1 MDPVTISLAVG
12 VASKAFSAIKQGFAV
27 GRDIEQMSGDI
38 GRWMGAVSDVDNAE
52 KQAKNPPLFGK
63 LFKAGS
69 IEEAAMAAYAAKK
82 KLEEQRYELKMFLNL
97 THGPGAYDELL
108 QMEGQIRKQRQR
120 TIYKQQQMRQ
130 QIGEGIA
137 WLFLALVVGGA
148 LLLLASIFS
157 GKSYA
162 DGFKYKPR
170 GYTEQQKI
178 WQNKIIKKQMVT
190 CRLKSQKVYMGK
202 MACIYVAAGGTKN
215 KTYEI
220 EFTDVHIGCP
230 RQYSCVYNPG
240 SKEPQIG
247 DVMKSLKS
255 AVKGK

>member
-97 THGPGAYDELL
+97 THGPQAYNELL
-108 QMEGQIRKQRQR
+108 QMEGQIRKQRQE
-120 TIYKQQQMRQ
+120 TIYKQQQLRRQ
-130 QIGEGIA
+130 VGEGIG
-137 WLFLALVVGGA
+137 WVFLILVIGGF
-148 LLLLASIFS
+148 LLLLASVFS
-157 GKSYA
+157 SKAYG
-162 DGFKYKPR
+162 D
-170 GYTEQQKI
+170 GYTYKSKKYTKQQKI
-178 WQNKIIKKQMVT
+178 HQGILKKNVYVT
-190 CRLKSQKVYMGK
+190 CRLKKQKVVKDK
-202 MACIYVAAGGTKN
+202 MACIYEGAN
-215 KTYEI
+215 KTYEL
-220 EFTDVHIGCP
+220 EFADVRVGCP
-230 RQYSCVYNPG
+230 RQYKCLHNPN
-240 SKEPQIG
+240 SKEPNIN
-247 DVMKSLKS
+247 DVMESLRSITK
-255 AVKGK
+255 

>member
-97 THGPGAYDELL
+97 THGPQAYDELL
-108 QMEGQIRKQRQR
+108 QMEGQIRKQRQQ
-120 TIYKQQQMRQ
+120 TVYKQQQMRR

-137 WLFLALVVGGA
+137 WLFLALVMGGF
-148 LLLLASIFS
+148 LLLLASLFS
-157 GKSYA
+157 SKAYGKDYTYVPKPYTKQQLQNQ
-162 DGFKYKPR
+162 GKIEKKKY
-170 GYTEQQKI
+170 TI
-178 WQNKIIKKQMVT
+178 
-190 CRLKSQKVYMGK
+190 CRLKKRIKSKTGQ
-202 MACIYVAAGGTKN
+202 MACIYIGNN
-215 KTYEI
+215 KTYELMI
-220 EFTDVHIGCP
+220 ESWCP
-230 RQYSCVYNPG
+230 KQYKCRYNPWG
-240 SKEPQIG
+240 KEPNID
-247 DVMKSLKS
+247 DVIDSLNN
-255 AVKGK
+255 ATKGK

>member
-38 GRWMGAVSDVDNAE
+38 GRWMGAISDVDHAE

-97 THGPGAYDELL
+97 THGPQAYDELL
-108 QMEGQIRKQRQR
+108 QMEGQIRKQRQQ
-120 TIYKQQQMRQ
+120 TIYKQQQMRR

-137 WLFLALVVGGA
+137 WLFLVLVVGGFI
-148 LLLLASIFS
+148 LLVASIWF
-157 GKSYA
+157 KKAHA
-162 DGFKYKPR
+162 DGYVYKPKE
-170 GYTEQQKI
+170 YTREQKI
-178 WQNKIIKKQMVT
+178 WQGKIKK
-190 CRLKSQKVYMGK
+190 
-202 MACIYVAAGGTKN
+202 KN
-215 KTYEI
+215 I
-220 EFTDVHIGCP
+220 QLVD
-230 RQYSCVYNPG
+230 
-240 SKEPQIG
+240 
-247 DVMKSLKS
+247 
-255 AVKGK
+255 